1 MPVFAALTFINC
13 LFASISDMGFG
24 GKVCRGKPG
33 NLSVLVVKFAATL
46 SGLQEA
52 ERLGNLYAETKH
64 GRAEFEQVSTG
75 SCVSNE
81 QVPSADKTEEILY
94 GYLGIVED
102 LDKLDFESKRR
113 SKLKSKKEIQSISVA
128 P

>member
-1 MPVFAALTFINC
+1 M
-13 LFASISDMGFG
+13 
-24 GKVCRGKPG
+24 CRGKPG
-33 NLSVLVVKFAATL
+33 NQSVLVVKFAATL

-64 GRAEFEQVSTG
+64 GRAEFEQVSYDSSKSSV
-75 SCVSNE
+75 SCST
-81 QVPSADKTEEILY
+81 QVPSSDDILY

-113 SKLKSKKEIQSISVA
+113 SKLKSKKEIQNIAVA